1 MTEPGSPDDDALL
14 RFLAQFGIT
23 PGADGQLDPAQL
35 MARMQ
40 QLMTSFSTQLAGFGS
55 ADPASGMSWGFA
67 RDIAVRTASSLGPD
81 LSPDPPLVNR
91 LRDAVDLADL
101 WLDEEI
107 AFPRLSSAATAWTRQ
122 EWVERTFSAWQELL
136 RPVVT
141 QLSRALRE
149 LVDAEV
155 PGLEQMLRLS
165 VAGMFAGQVGQALGQ
180 LSGQVVSAGDVGLPL
195 TQRPL
200 VAILPANLAAFGDGL
215 EQSESDLLL
224 YWAIRET
231 ARQRL
236 FGTVTWLGPQL
247 LALVDHY
254 AREISIDGEALEQAI
269 ESRLGSVSTAEELE
283 AAGNALAG
291 SLFAPLTTET
301 QREVLGRLETLLALI
316 EGWVDEVVA
325 QVAGSRMPA
334 ATPLTETLRRR
345 RAAGGPAES
354 ALKTLFG
361 LELRPRRTRDAAN
374 LWAALRTNRGS
385 AARDA
390 VWQHPDLLPGAADLD
405 DPLGFQASAAASD
418 SLDEELARLLDE
430 SEGQD

>member
-23 PGADGQLDPAQL
+23 PDADGQLDPAQL

-40 QLMTSFSTQLAGFGS
+40 QLMTSFSTQLAGFGNS
-55 ADPASGMSWGFA
+55 DPASGMNWGFA
-67 RDIAVRTASSLGPD
+67 KDIAIRTAASAGPDLGPD
-81 LSPDPPLVNR
+81 AALAAR
-91 LRDAVDLADL
+91 LRDATGLADL

-107 AFPRLSSAATAWTRQ
+107 GFPRLSTAPASWTRKD
-122 EWVERTFSAWQELL
+122 WVEQTFTAWQELL

-141 QLSRALRE
+141 QLSRALRD

-155 PGLEQMLRLS
+155 PGLEHMLRLS

-180 LSGQVVSAGDVGLPL
+180 LASQVVSAGDIGLPL

-200 VAILPANLAAFGDGL
+200 VAILPTNLAAFGDGL

-224 YWAIRET
+224 YWAIRES

-236 FGTVTWLGPQL
+236 FGAVSWLGPQL

-254 AREISIDGEALEQAI
+254 AREISIDGSALEQAI
-269 ESRLGSVSTAEELE
+269 ESRLGSVNSPEELE
-283 AAGNALAG
+283 AAGQQLAG
-291 SLFAPLTTET
+291 SLFAPLTTPA

-325 QVAGSRMPA
+325 QVAGARMPA
-334 ATPLTETLRRR
+334 AAPLTETLRRR
-345 RAAGGPAES
+345 RASGGPAES

-374 LWAALRTNRGS
+374 LWAAVRSSQGS
-385 AARDA
+385 AARDG
-390 VWQHPDLLPGAADLD
+390 VWQHPDLLPSASDLD
-405 DPLGFQASAAASD
+405 DPLGFQPSAMPTDAI
-418 SLDEELARLLDE
+418 DEELAKLLDNDDQE
-430 SEGQD
+430 